1 MRVVYDANVV
11 AAGVVFRGEAWACLV
26 RLARR
31 QVFAYGSEFTLA
43 ETRETATELIQH
55 RKAVHNAAGVL
66 IWYLDNLKIVSPAPL
81 GKQRSRDPDDDP
93 YLAAALAAHAPII
106 VSYDKDLLALGKP
119 FGVEVL
125 KPAAF
130 LKRVTAA
137 YHC

>member
-1 MRVVYDANVV
+1 MRVVYDANVA

-26 RLARR
+26 KLARR

-55 RKAVHNAAGVL
+55 RKAVYNAAGALV
-66 IWYLDNLKIVSPAPL
+66 WYLDNLKVIAPAPL
-81 GKQRSRDPDDDP
+81 DKQRSRDPDDDP
-93 YLAAALAAHAPII
+93 NLAVALAARAPII

-130 LKRVTAA
+130 LKRLTP
-137 YHC
+137 